1 MTLGRVLVVDDQVYV
16 RQAVSLVL
24 SRAGYEVVEAE
35 DGGKAIR
42 LMAEDNNGSRVDTII
57 CDLHMP
63 TVDGNEAITQFKR
76 HYPDVPIIIM
86 TGAPDFILT
95 EILKNQGVTDYL
107 IKPVR
112 DQRILEVIRGT
123 VRLRQLRRNQG

>member
-1 MTLGRVLVVDDQVYV
+1 VLVVDDQVYV

-57 CDLHMP
+57 CDLQMP

>member
-57 CDLHMP
+57 CDLQMP

>member
-1 MTLGRVLVVDDQVYV
+1 MALGRVLVVDDQVYV

-57 CDLHMP
+57 CDLQMP

>member
-57 CDLHMP
+57 CDLQMP

-123 VRLRQLRRNQG
+123 VRLRQLRRNRG

>member
-24 SRAGYEVVEAE
+24 SRAGYQVVEAE
-35 DGGKAIR
+35 DGGEAIR
-42 LMAEDNNGSRVDTII
+42 LMAEGDNGSRVDTII
-57 CDLHMP
+57 CDLQMP

-76 HYPDVPIIIM
+76 DYPDVPIVIM

-95 EILKNQGVTDYL
+95 EVLKNQGVSDYL
-107 IKPVR
+107 IKPAR
-112 DQRILEVIRGT
+112 DQRILEVVRST
-123 VRLRQLRRNQG
+123 VRLRQLRRSQS

>member
-1 MTLGRVLVVDDQVYV
+1 
-16 RQAVSLVL
+16 
-24 SRAGYEVVEAE
+24 VEAE

-57 CDLHMP
+57 CDLQMP

>member
-57 CDLHMP
+57 CD
-63 TVDGNEAITQFKR
+63 
-76 HYPDVPIIIM
+76 
-86 TGAPDFILT
+86 
-95 EILKNQGVTDYL
+95 
-107 IKPVR
+107 
-112 DQRILEVIRGT
+112 
-123 VRLRQLRRNQG
+123 

>member
-57 CDLHMP
+57 CDLQMP

-95 EILKNQGVTDYL
+95 EILKNQGVSDYL